1 MAVVDVHTH
10 MLTEEWVTLL
20 SEHGGRYRV
29 EPVPGGNRG
38 VRIGDAP
45 MMTITD
51 GMFDYDKRISD
62 MDKAGVDVAV
72 VSLTCPNVY
81 WGGEAISLRAAQL
94 VNDSMSAAQR
104 SFPDR
109 IRWMA
114 SLPWQYP
121 DRALAELDRACAT
134 GAVGVMVLAN
144 IDGAS
149 LSDPKFDEVW
159 AEIDRR
165 ALPVLV
171 HPSAP
176 PGIEALDLARHY
188 LVATV
193 GFTFDTTLAVG
204 RLIFDGFLDR
214 FPNLKLIAAHAG
226 GALPYLVSR
235 MDHWHRTYEELRQHA
250 PDAPSEYARRVYF
263 DSVTYDRRALELCVA
278 IAGPD
283 HVMYGSDYP
292 HKVGDMS
299 GCLELV
305 DTLSDSVASAI
316 RGGNAERI
324 FQLS

>member
-10 MLTEEWVTLL
+10 MLSEDWVRLL
-20 SEHGGRYRV
+20 AEHGGRYRV

-38 VRIGDAP
+38 VRIGTAP

-51 GMFDYDKRISD
+51 GMFDYDKRVVD

-81 WGGEAISLRAAQL
+81 WGGEDISLRAAAV
-94 VNDSMSAAQR
+94 VNDSMADAQR
-104 SFPDR
+104 GYPDR

-121 DRALAELDRACAT
+121 ARAIAELERACAA

-149 LSDPKFDEVW
+149 LSDPRFAAIW

-176 PGIEALDLARHY
+176 PGADALDLGRHY

-214 FPNLKLIAAHAG
+214 YPNLKLIAGHAG
-226 GALPYLVSR
+226 GALPYVISR
-235 MDHWHRTYEELRQHA
+235 MDHWHRTYEELRR
-250 PDAPSEYARRVYF
+250 DAAERPSEYARRVYF

-278 IAGPD
+278 VAGPD
-283 HVMYGSDYP
+283 QVLYGSDYP
-292 HKVGDMS
+292 HKVGDMA

-305 DTLSDSVASAI
+305 DSLPGPVARAV
-316 RGGNAERI
+316 RGANAQRI

>member
-10 MLTEEWVTLL
+10 MLSEEWVTLL
-20 SEHGGRYRV
+20 STYGGRYRV

-38 VRIGDAP
+38 VRVGSAP

-51 GMFDYDKRISD
+51 GMFDYDRRVTD
-62 MDKAGVDVAV
+62 MNKAGVDVAV
-72 VSLTCPNVY
+72 VSLTCPNAY
-81 WGGEAISLRAAQL
+81 WGGDEISLRAAQV
-94 VNDSMSAAQR
+94 VNDSMAAAQR
-104 SFPDR
+104 TYPDR

-121 DRALAELDRACAT
+121 ELAIAELARACAA

-149 LSDPKFDEVW
+149 LSDPRFATIW

-165 ALPVLV
+165 GLPVLV

-176 PGIEALDLARHY
+176 PGVEDLDLARHY

-214 FPNLKLIAAHAG
+214 YPNLKLIAAHAG
-226 GALPYLVSR
+226 GALPYLISR
-235 MDHWHRTYEELRQHA
+235 MDHWHRTYEELRH
-250 PDAPSEYARRVYF
+250 DAPEAPSAYAERVYF
-263 DSVTYDRRALELCVA
+263 DSVTYDRRALDLCVA
-278 IAGPD
+278 LAGPE
-283 HVMYGSDYP
+283 HVLYGSDYP
-292 HKVGDMS
+292 HKVGDMI

-305 DTLSDSVASAI
+305 DSLSGSLPRGI
-316 RGGNAERI
+316 RGDNAERI